1 MVQEFVLT
9 FSRTKQK
16 GSWITL
22 HTSNLPKA
30 AELTLK
36 LLDAR
41 LFLISKEVVLVIRA
55 PTTVDHKEAPV
66 VETKMVTE
74 GEETVVEDMETEAAK
89 VVVAEEEALAIRVVA
104 RGEMN
109 GIMVMEEAATQ
120 LVEEVLGKEMPV
132 VAEEEELQVGAAVVV
147 LVGPKI
153 LLLTSLPCTRS
164 NFSMTTQL
172 RSLKTPQMAGAHQSI
187 KVVMVRSF
195 ILQISATT
203 PMSTLS
209 WITSSNRTII
219 QREQSCS
226 MINRDAQKEP
236 ASSKWT
242 HLTRHQKRVS
252 SYPAKISKVGS

>member
-16 GSWITL
+16 GSWITS

-55 PTTVDHKEAPV
+55 PTTVDHKEAL
-66 VETKMVTE
+66 VETTMVTE

-120 LVEEVLGKEMPV
+120 LVEEVVGKEMPV
-132 VAEEEELQVGAAVVV
+132 VAEEELQVGAAVVV

-252 SYPAKISKVGS
+252 SFPAKISKVES